1 MLLTLKQA
9 SEWASEYANKN
20 VTPSNISYLI
30 QYARIKCVVNNG
42 VKFIPK
48 DSLIAY
54 YAAHQKR
61 REARWKEQ
69 LGSDLNWHLSFEEV
83 KEAETT
89 KHVHR
94 LHPYKGKFIPQLV
107 EYFLDDHTDDFKR
120 DTYFEP
126 RDIVLDPFCGSGTT
140 LVQANELGI
149 HAIGIDIS
157 AFNALIGNAKVA
169 DYNLGALYAESW
181 KITTALKNFVSRSG
195 ITTFES
201 KLAEQLA
208 AFNVAYFS
216 VAFKHRVKTEQI
228 DQKSYGSEKE
238 AAFLK
243 TYRQLVAEHRIDLR
257 MSADSSCFMRHWYLP
272 CVRAE
277 IVFVHTMIRQ
287 VADEAIQKALM
298 LILSRTIRS
307 CRATTHADLGTLK
320 KPMTTTYYCRKHGKI
335 CKPLFSILGWWERY
349 CEDSVQRWDAFRR
362 VKTDTFQHCLT
373 GDSRT
378 IDIFAA
384 IRQADPRLA
393 ERAERQ
399 RVKGIFSS
407 PPYVGLINYHEQHA
421 YAYDLFDFDRRDE
434 WEIGPLF
441 KGKGKEARASYI
453 RGVSEVLKNCKRF
466 LAENYDVFLVAND
479 KFDMYPTIAEKAG
492 MQIVNQHKRPVLN
505 RTEKNRGSA
514 YSETIFHLKMR
525 IKSRKRVRSK
535 PRSIA
540 QRHERVSP
548 HRIVPETPSRCSSFV
563 QSN

>member
-20 VTPSNISYLI
+20 VTPANISYLI
-30 QYARIKCVVNNG
+30 QYARIRCVVDNG

-61 REARWKEQ
+61 REARWKEH
-69 LGSDLNWHLSFEEV
+69 LGSDLNWHLSFEGV

-107 EYFLDDHTDDFKR
+107 EYFLDDHTDDYKR
-120 DTYFEP
+120 AISFEP
-126 RDIVLDPFCGSGTT
+126 DDIVLDPFCGSGTT
-140 LVQANELGI
+140 LVQANELGM

-169 DYNLGALYAESW
+169 DCNLGTLYAESW
-181 KITTALKNFVSRSG
+181 NITTALRNFVSRSD
-195 ITTFES
+195 IATFES
-201 KLAEQLA
+201 KLATKLA
-208 AFNVAYFS
+208 AFNARHFS
-216 VAFKHRVKTEQI
+216 VAFKHRVKTGEI
-228 DQKSYGSEKE
+228 DQKSYGSERE
-238 AAFLK
+238 ADFLK
-243 TYRQLVAEHRIDLR
+243 TYRQLVAEYHIDLR
-257 MSADSSCFMRHWYLP
+257 MSADARRFTRHWYLP
-272 CVRAE
+272 CIRAE
-277 IVFVHTMIRQ
+277 IDFVHDLIRQ

-298 LILSRTIRS
+298 VILSRTIRS

-320 KPMTTTYYCRKHGKI
+320 KPVTTTYYCRKHGKI

-349 CEDSVQRWDAFRR
+349 SEDSVQRWDAFRQ
-362 VKTDTFQHCLT
+362 VKTDTFQHCLI

-378 IDIFAA
+378 IDIFEAV
-384 IRQADPRLA
+384 RQANPRLA
-393 ERAERQ
+393 ERAEKQ
-399 RVKGIFSS
+399 RIKGIFSS

-434 WEIGPLF
+434 LEIGPLF
-441 KGKGKEARASYI
+441 RGKGKEARASYI

-479 KFDMYPTIAEKAG
+479 QFGMYPTIAETAG
-492 MQIVNQHKRPVLN
+492 MQIVDQHKRPVLN
-505 RTEKNRGSA
+505 RTEKNRSSA
-514 YSETIFHLKMR
+514 YSETIFHLKE
-525 IKSRKRVRSK
+525 K
-535 PRSIA
+535 
-540 QRHERVSP
+540 
-548 HRIVPETPSRCSSFV
+548 
-563 QSN
+563 